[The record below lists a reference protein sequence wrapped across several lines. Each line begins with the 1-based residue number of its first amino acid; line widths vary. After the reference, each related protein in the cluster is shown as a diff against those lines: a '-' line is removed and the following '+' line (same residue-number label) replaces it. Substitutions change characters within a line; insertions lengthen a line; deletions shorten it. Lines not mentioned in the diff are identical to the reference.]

1 MRRISLRCLGSLLF
15 SLPSPVRGSLQ
26 ASPLSGIYFFGD
38 SLTDAGNAA
47 LLNIPSPGADSF
59 SSPPARSPVPYPDVG
74 SDGFEYTPVYVPGWQ
89 RPYETS
95 DRFTNEFTWAKA
107 FASALGFPSAASPSI
122 AGGNN
127 YAVGGASVVPL
138 TSPPT
143 PPPSAVEQL
152 EVFRAT
158 HGGVTGTFDPT
169 ALYFIGAGG
178 NDLRAILT
186 GEVAADV
193 GAGGILLGL
202 EVDGRRPARLGRAA
216 DRAVEHARS
225 DAQSPVPGRSRRRPH
240 LGHRGRR
247 VPRFDRLHQWSADAA
262 RRFLPGVDVFD
273 LAGLLRDIADDLPG
287 TACSTQACPV
297 ALPGIY
303 VPMMGACTDSFLFWD
318 GVHPTSAGHHILAQ
332 TMLAFVP
339 EPAALLL
346 FVTALLALGWARR
359 SSRT

>member
-1 MRRISLRCLGSLLF
+1 MRRISLRCLGSHLF
-15 SLPSPVRGSLQ
+15 LAALALSGALQ

-59 SSPPARSPVPYPDVG
+59 SSPPARSPVPFPAVG

-95 DRFTNEFTWAKA
+95 DRFTDEFTWAKA

-152 EVFRAT
+152 AVFRAT

-202 EVDGRRPARLGRAA
+202 KSMVDDLRDWGAQRIVLWNMPDLTLSPQFLAAVGAGLISDIEVAEFLGLIAYINGQLMLL
-216 DRAVEHARS
+216 
-225 DAQSPVPGRSRRRPH
+225 DA
-240 LGHRGRR
+240 
-247 VPRFDRLHQWSADAA
+247 
-262 RRFLPGVDVFD
+262 LPGVDVFD
-273 LAGLLRDIADDLPG
+273 LAGLLRDIADDPPAYGLLNASLPCG
-287 TACSTQACPV
+287 FA
-297 ALPGIY
+297 GIY
-303 VPMMGACTDSFLFWD
+303 VPTGGTCTDSFLFWD
-318 GVHPTSAGHHILAQ
+318 GVHPTSAGHAILAQ
-332 TMLAFVP
+332 SMLAFVP

-359 SSRT
+359 SNRT